1 MPILIQRLAVT
12 ATYDIEPDW
21 WSIKPGIG
29 FVVLDLSL
37 NAKEGSIVLIHQ
49 AWEHQLLQF
58 PNTPFFKIP
67 NRRNRETVRV
77 LSDVDMLYTRA
88 VR

>member
-37 NAKEGSIVLIHQ
+37 NAKEGEYSTDPSGLGTSTFTI
-49 AWEHQLLQF
+49 
-58 PNTPFFKIP
+58 
-67 NRRNRETVRV
+67 
-77 LSDVDMLYTRA
+77 S
-88 VR
+88 